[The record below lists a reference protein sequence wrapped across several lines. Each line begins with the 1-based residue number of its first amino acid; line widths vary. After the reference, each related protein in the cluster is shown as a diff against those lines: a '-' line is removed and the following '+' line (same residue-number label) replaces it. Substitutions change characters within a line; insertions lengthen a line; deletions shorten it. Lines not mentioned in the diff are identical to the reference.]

1 MDGVFNLI
9 YTGGTVVA
17 ILFGFSVVAVT
28 VAMVKFWHYW
38 QLRSIYRPNLNQAID
53 CIERQDEPQAR
64 LLIGNHSNPRGQLI
78 QAALLLMDKPLWSAS
93 DMANELSRIARLTLK
108 HLGSYVRVLEVI
120 AITAPLLGLLGTVL
134 GMIEAFQAMEAAGSQ
149 VDPGVL
155 SGGIWK
161 ALLTT
166 AVGLAVAIPA
176 SLCTSWLER
185 RHENVAELFA
195 DDIGRLV
202 KARNDQAE
210 KVASA
215 FPQTQATK
223 SSK

>member
-1 MDGVFNLI
+1 MDSIFHLI
-9 YTGGTVVA
+9 YTGGAVVA

-28 VAMVKFWHYW
+28 VAVVKFWHYW
-38 QLRSIYRPNLNQAID
+38 QLRAIYGPNLSQAIE
-53 CIERQDEPQAR
+53 CIEHQDRAQAK
-64 LLIGNHSNPRGQLI
+64 LLLGNHNNPRGQLI
-78 QAALLLMDKPLWSAS
+78 QTALQLMDKPQWSAS
-93 DMANELSRIARLTLK
+93 DVANELSRIARQTLH

-149 VDPGVL
+149 VDPSVL

-210 KVASA
+210 RIASA
-215 FPQTQATK
+215 FPQAQTTK
-223 SSK
+223 TSK